1 MALDA
6 VVAAVVLAEGIGE
19 LSGAIP
25 GTSFPGNDRVH
36 AVFLILTAAP
46 LVLRRAY
53 PLSTML
59 VVVGVTT
66 AWQYTMYD
74 EQQQPPFVA
83 FIALLIAVFGA
94 GVYTAGRSARAA
106 IVTVTLGSLIT
117 VIDILA
123 GKPAGQAVP
132 PTLMIVGVFVLGR
145 LLAGYRIQAEES
157 AVHADRMEREHQASH
172 ERALAEE
179 RARIAREL
187 HDVISHD
194 VSLIVMQ
201 ASIERRMRAGSTAD
215 SDDVLASI
223 ETIGRDA
230 LAELRRM
237 LGVLRA
243 PDATAPMRPQAGLGQ
258 VARLVAQC
266 HDAGLGVRL
275 VTEGDPCD
283 LPAGLDH
290 TAYRVI
296 QESLTNVA
304 KHAGGNGHAVA
315 TIRHRSDHVEIEVV
329 DDGGGDHDRRER
341 TTGLG
346 LVGMR
351 ERVALYGGTV
361 EAGPQQTGDGF
372 RVLVRLP
379 LDPA

>member
-6 VVAAVVLAEGIGE
+6 VVASVVLAVGVGE

-25 GTSFPGNDRVH
+25 GSSFPGNARVH

-46 LVLRRAY
+46 LVLRREY

-59 VVVGVTT
+59 VVVGITT
-66 AWQYTMYD
+66 AWQYTLYD

-94 GVYTAGRSARAA
+94 GVYTTGRSSRAA
-106 IVTVTLGSLIT
+106 VVTVTLGSLVT
-117 VIDILA
+117 VIDVLA
-123 GKPAGQAVP
+123 GKPVGQAVP
-132 PTLMIVGVFVLGR
+132 PTVMIIGVFLLGR

-157 AVHADRMEREHQASH
+157 AVRADRMEREHEASR
-172 ERALAEE
+172 ERALADE

-215 SDDVLASI
+215 IDDVLASI

-237 LGVLRA
+237 LGVLRS

-258 VARLVAQC
+258 VPRLVAQC
-266 HDAGLGVRL
+266 HDAGLGVQL
-275 VTEGDPCD
+275 VTEGDPAD

-304 KHAGGNGHAVA
+304 KHAGGRGHAVA
-315 TIRHRSDHVEIEVV
+315 TIRQRSDHVEIEVV
-329 DDGGGDHDRRER
+329 DDGGGDHGRHDRA
-341 TTGLG
+341 TGHG
-346 LVGMR
+346 LAGMR

>member
-1 MALDA
+1 
-6 VVAAVVLAEGIGE
+6 VVAAVVLAVGVGE
-19 LSGAIP
+19 LTGLIP
-25 GTSFPGNDRVH
+25 GSAFPGNDRVH
-36 AVFLILTAAP
+36 AVFVIMTAAP

-59 VVVGVTT
+59 VTVAITT
-66 AWQYTMYD
+66 VWQYAMYS
-74 EQQQPPFVA
+74 EEQQPPFEA

-106 IVTVTLGSLIT
+106 VVTVALGSLVT

-123 GKPAGQAVP
+123 GKPVGQAVP
-132 PTLMIVGVFVLGR
+132 PTVMIIGVFLLGR
-145 LLAGYRIQAEES
+145 LLAGYRIQAEQS
-157 AVHADRMEREHQASH
+157 AVRADRVAREHEASR
-172 ERALAEE
+172 ERALADE

-201 ASIERRMRAGSTAD
+201 ASIERRMRAGRSTD

-223 ETIGRDA
+223 ETVGRDA

-237 LGVLRA
+237 LGVLRS
-243 PDATAPMRPQAGLGQ
+243 PDSTAPMQPQAGLGQ
-258 VARLVAQC
+258 LDGLVAQC
-266 HDAGLGVRL
+266 RDAGLGVRL
-275 VTEGDPCD
+275 VTEGDPAD
-283 LPAGLDH
+283 HPAGLDL
-290 TAYRVI
+290 TAYRVV

-304 KHAGGNGHAVA
+304 KHAGRGHAVA

-329 DDGGGDHDRRER
+329 DDGAGDRETR
-341 TTGLG
+341 IDAPPGHG

-361 EAGPQQTGDGF
+361 EAGPQQAGAGF

-379 LDPA
+379 LGPS